1 MTAVEVHTRP
11 LLDYYYLIG
20 DPIGSADGIVV
31 EEFVL
36 ADDHTA
42 VGLRSTGWT
51 PADRRW
57 WSSAEF
63 SRAMRADPALR
74 VRVAAASRADVE
86 TAYRRLGG
94 GDLPDEPTLR
104 GYFRDYEPLAT
115 STPLLLGTGPVPDG
129 YREKRLYR
137 VLFAGE
143 LPPDRLADLRAVW
156 HMETARSDRAAGTAR
171 RPVGDDLFTWD
182 LRRIGEGVAW
192 CLDVT
197 ACLAGGGDRGLGPL
211 LRELTAIMRGHGMI
225 PVTVERF
232 A

>member
-1 MTAVEVHTRP
+1 LCSTVAP
-11 LLDYYYLIG
+11 LDYYLIG
-20 DPIGSADGIVV
+20 DPIGSVDGIVV

-42 VGLRSTGWT
+42 VGLRSTGWA

-74 VRVAAASRADVE
+74 ARVTAASRADVE
-86 TAYRRLGG
+86 IAYRRLGG

-104 GYFRDYEPLAT
+104 GYFRDYEPLAA
-115 STPLLLGTGPVPDG
+115 SAPLLLGAGPVPDG

-143 LPPDRLADLRAVW
+143 LTPERLADLRAAW
-156 HMETARSDRAAGTAR
+156 HMETALSDRVAGTAHL
-171 RPVGDDLFTWD
+171 PVGDDLFSWE
-182 LRRIGEGVAW
+182 LRRVGPGVAW
-192 CLDVT
+192 SLDLT
-197 ACLAGGGDRGLGPL
+197 AYLASDGEGGLGAL
-211 LRELTAIMRGHGMI
+211 LRELTAIMRRHGMI

>member
-1 MTAVEVHTRP
+1 MPAVEVRTRP
-11 LLDYYYLIG
+11 PLDYYL
-20 DPIGSADGIVV
+20 IGSADGLVV

-51 PADRRW
+51 AVDRRW
-57 WSSAEF
+57 WSSAAF

-74 VRVAAASRADVE
+74 TRVVAAERADAEV
-86 TAYRRLGG
+86 AYRRLGG

-115 STPLLLGTGPVPDG
+115 SAPLLLGTGPVPAG

-143 LPPDRLADLRAVW
+143 LTPERLTELRAGW
-156 HMETARSDRAAGTAR
+156 HMEAAGSERVAGTAR
-171 RPVGDDLFTWD
+171 LPVGDDLFTWD
-182 LRRIGEGVAW
+182 LRRIGAGIAW
-192 CLDVT
+192 CLDLT
-197 ACLAGGGDRGLGPL
+197 AFLGTGAALGPL
-211 LRELTAIMRGHGMI
+211 LRELTAIMRRHGMI

>member
-1 MTAVEVHTRP
+1 MP
-11 LLDYYYLIG
+11 LDYYLIG
-20 DPIGSADGIVV
+20 PADGLVV

-51 PADRRW
+51 AADRRW

-74 VRVAAASRADVE
+74 TRVAAAERADAE
-86 TAYRRLGG
+86 AAYRRLGG

-115 STPLLLGTGPVPDG
+115 SAPLLLGTGPVPDG

-143 LPPDRLADLRAVW
+143 LTPERLANLRAVW
-156 HMETARSDRAAGTAR
+156 RMEAAGSARVAGTAR
-171 RPVGDDLFTWD
+171 LPVGDDLFTWD
-182 LRRIGEGVAW
+182 LRRIGPGIAW
-192 CLDVT
+192 CLDLT
-197 ACLAGGGDRGLGPL
+197 ALLHTGTALGPL
-211 LRELTAIMRGHGMI
+211 LRDLTSTMRHQGLI
-225 PVTVERF
+225 PVTRDRF

>member
-1 MTAVEVHTRP
+1 MTAVEVPTRP
-11 LLDYYYLIG
+11 SLDYYLIG
-20 DPIGSADGIVV
+20 PDNGIVV

-42 VGLRSTGWT
+42 VGLRGTGWT

-74 VRVAAASRADVE
+74 ARVAAASRADVE
-86 TAYRRLGG
+86 IAYRRLGG

-104 GYFRDYEPLAT
+104 GYFRDCEPLAT
-115 STPLLLGTGPVPDG
+115 SAPLLLGTGPVPDG

-137 VLFAGE
+137 VLLAGGLTPE
-143 LPPDRLADLRAVW
+143 RLADLRAVW
-156 HMETARSDRAAGTAR
+156 QMETAPSDRVAGTAR
-171 RPVGDDLFTWD
+171 LPVGDDLFSWE
-182 LRRIGEGVAW
+182 LRRVGPGVAW
-192 CLDVT
+192 SLDLT
-197 ACLAGGGDRGLGPL
+197 ACLVSDSGAGLGAL
-211 LRELTAIMRGHGMI
+211 LRELTTVLRHHGLI
-225 PVTVERF
+225 PVTIERF

>member
-1 MTAVEVHTRP
+1 VTTYVLRSAGAGTIRARRR
-11 LLDYYYLIG
+11 LI
-20 DPIGSADGIVV
+20 PARAITDGIVV

-42 VGLRSTGWT
+42 VGLRSAGWT
-51 PADRRW
+51 AADRRW

-63 SRAMRADPALR
+63 GRAMRADPALR
-74 VRVAAASRADVE
+74 RRVAAAERAEAE

-94 GDLPDEPTLR
+94 GDLPDEPTLH

-115 STPLLLGTGPVPDG
+115 SAPLLFGTGPVPDG
-129 YREKRLYR
+129 YQEKGLYR

-143 LPPDRLADLRAVW
+143 LTPERLADLRAVW
-156 HMETARSDRAAGTAR
+156 HMETAEPERVAGTAR
-171 RPVGDDLFTWD
+171 LPVGDDLFTWD
-182 LRRIGEGVAW
+182 LRRIGEGIAW

-197 ACLAGGGDRGLGPL
+197 AYLGAGSALGPL
-211 LRELTAIMRGHGMI
+211 LRELTAIMRRHGMI

>member
-1 MTAVEVHTRP
+1 MP
-11 LLDYYYLIG
+11 LDYYL
-20 DPIGSADGIVV
+20 IGSADGLVV

-51 PADRRW
+51 AADRRW

-74 VRVAAASRADVE
+74 TRVVAAERADVE
-86 TAYRRLGG
+86 VAYRRLGG

-115 STPLLLGTGPVPDG
+115 SAPLLLGTGPVPDG

-143 LPPDRLADLRAVW
+143 LTPERLADLRAVW
-156 HMETARSDRAAGTAR
+156 HMEAAGSERVAGTAR
-171 RPVGDDLFTWD
+171 LPAGDDLFTWD
-182 LRRIGEGVAW
+182 LRRIGAGVAW

-197 ACLAGGGDRGLGPL
+197 AFLRGGAGSALGPL
-211 LRELTAIMRGHGMI
+211 LRELTATMRRHRLI
-225 PVTVERF
+225 PVTVDRF
-232 A
+232 T

>member
-1 MTAVEVHTRP
+1 MTDTAVEVRTQQP
-11 LLDYYYLIG
+11 LDYYLIG
-20 DPIGSADGIVV
+20 DPIGSVDGIVV

-42 VGLRSTGWT
+42 VELRSTGWT

-74 VRVAAASRADVE
+74 ARVAAASRADVE
-86 TAYRRLGG
+86 IAYRRLG

-115 STPLLLGTGPVPDG
+115 SAPLLLGTGPVPDG
-129 YREKRLYR
+129 YRDKRLYR

-143 LPPDRLADLRAVW
+143 LIPERLADLRAAW
-156 HMETARSDRAAGTAR
+156 HMGAAESERVAGTAR
-171 RPVGDDLFTWD
+171 LPVGDDLFSWE
-182 LRRIGEGVAW
+182 LRRVGPGVAW
-192 CLDVT
+192 SLDLT
-197 ACLAGGGDRGLGPL
+197 ACLASDGEGGLGPL
-211 LRELTAIMRGHGMI
+211 LRELTAIMRRHGMI

>member
-1 MTAVEVHTRP
+1 MTAVEVRTRP
-11 LLDYYYLIG
+11 PLDYYL
-20 DPIGSADGIVV
+20 IGSADGIVV

-36 ADDHTA
+36 AGDHTA
-42 VGLRSTGWT
+42 VWLRSTGWT
-51 PADRRW
+51 AADRRW

-63 SRAMRADPALR
+63 SRAMRADTALR
-74 VRVAAASRADVE
+74 RRVGAAERAEAEV
-86 TAYRRLGG
+86 AYRRLGG

-115 STPLLLGTGPVPDG
+115 SAPLLFGTGPAPDG

-143 LPPDRLADLRAVW
+143 LTPERLADLRAVW
-156 HMETARSDRAAGTAR
+156 HMETAESERVAGTAR
-171 RPVGDDLFTWD
+171 LPVGDDLFTWD
-182 LRRIGEGVAW
+182 LRRIGKGIAW
-192 CLDVT
+192 SLDVT
-197 ACLAGGGDRGLGPL
+197 ACFAGDGSALGPL
-211 LRELTAIMRGHGMI
+211 LRELTAIMRRHGMI